1 MQYNEDEEFIIFCKV
16 KHFTQRNQCGKVHFM
31 HLVIVENRVENVK
44 NVKHIAFHN
53 ENVKYCRK

>member
-1 MQYNEDEEFIIFCKV
+1 MWIGLWK
-16 KHFTQRNQCGKVHFM
+16 KCGKVHFM